1 MFKFYLVTQSL
12 YQTNY
17 IMPLSLCTCLTLKF
31 SACSPSEAS
40 LLCAALR
47 IRAAAKA
54 VHPSTNVWAAAWTL
68 VSAVLFLHTSL
79 STTAT
84 VHMHTCAHQQN
95 ILRLHGH
102 WAQLPPILIP
112 TVMGR
117 GGGGPQ

>member
-17 IMPLSLCTCLTLKF
+17 NYIMPLSLSTCLTLKY
-31 SACSPSEAS
+31 STCSPSEAS

-47 IRAAAKA
+47 ISVAAKA

-68 VSAVLFLHTSL
+68 VSAVLFLHTNR

-84 VHMHTCAHQQN
+84 VHMHTCANHQN
-95 ILRLHGH
+95 ILRLVTVSS
-102 WAQLPPILIP
+102 PPTL
-112 TVMGR
+112 
-117 GGGGPQ
+117 